1 MAKFLTLKHWQL
13 FGLLLGLPMVFQF
26 ITIGSVI
33 SSNDPTIMF
42 YFFPI
47 LMILFIGLFFGWFYA
62 LGTNL
67 HKKLPQTANMNL
79 TRFKIFLLI
88 PVVYMLLISIFMAGM
103 FSNLTS
109 GGQPNPAIFALII
122 PLHLFSMFC
131 IFYCLYFNAKALKT
145 VEWQKPVTFSD
156 FAGEFFLIWFFPI
169 GIWIIQ
175 PRINKL
181 FDTNIEN
188 DNIQILDNNIQ

>member
-1 MAKFLTLKHWQL
+1 MTTFLTLKHWQL
-13 FGLLLGLPMVFQF
+13 FGLLIGLPIVFQF
-26 ITIGSVI
+26 ITIGSMI

-42 YFFPI
+42 NFLPI
-47 LMILFIGLFFGWFYA
+47 VMILYFGLFFGWFYA

-67 HKKLPQTANMNL
+67 HKKLPPTANMNL

-88 PVVYMLLISIFMAGM
+88 PVIYILLIFVFMAGM
-103 FSNLTS
+103 FSNITS

-145 VEWQKPVTFSD
+145 VEWQMPVTFSD
-156 FAGEFFLIWFFPI
+156 FAGEFFLIWFFPF

-188 DNIQILDNNIQ
+188 DNNQILDNNIQ

>member
-1 MAKFLTLKHWQL
+1 MIKLLTLKHWQL
-13 FGLLLGLPMVFQF
+13 FGLLMGLPIVFQF
-26 ITIGSVI
+26 IAIGSMF
-33 SSNDPTIMF
+33 SSNDPSVML

-47 LMILFIGLFFGWFYA
+47 VMILFVGLFFGWFYT

-67 HKKLPQTANMNL
+67 HKKLPTTATMNL
-79 TRFKIFLLI
+79 NKFKIFFFI
-88 PVVYMLLISIFMAGM
+88 PVVYILFICVFMVGT
-103 FSNLTS
+103 FSNISS
-109 GGQPNPAIFALII
+109 GGQPNPAIFAIII

-145 VEWQKPVTFSD
+145 VEWQKSVTFSD

-175 PRINKL
+175 PRLNKL
-181 FDTNIEN
+181 FDPTVGAD
-188 DNIQILDNNIQ
+188 DNHILDQNV